1 MTQTE
6 NAGTYRAYVVC
17 TPGLESVTE
26 GEILDL
32 NLFARKPSLNPPSPP
47 LPKGGNEGS
56 PRPDGIYGQ
65 ASHSQ
70 EAEGRGGISVQGTL
84 RDIYRANLNLR
95 TATRVLVTIGEFPVR
110 AFPALRQ
117 KASHLPWERFLK
129 AGQPI
134 ALRVACH
141 RSRLY
146 HSGAVAEY
154 VAKALADRLGK
165 EPPIQKLKEDES
177 AAPPQLIG
185 IRIADDICSVSVDSS
200 GALLYRRGYRLA
212 TAKAPLRETLA
223 AGMVLASGWDR
234 KSPLIDPFC
243 GAGTIAIEAAMMA
256 QGRKPG
262 EARPFAFMG
271 WPNFSSAIWK
281 EVLGERSARLP
292 GKPPIILASDRDAGA
307 IKAAGENARRAGV
320 AEAVSFSRQAF
331 STIEAPAR
339 KGWVV
344 TNPPFGLRTESGKD
358 LQSLYRI
365 LGRVLKEKCQGWKI
379 AMLGDNPLLA
389 GAVGIR
395 FDGGIPVFHGGLKV
409 RLYRGLIE

>member
-1 MTQTE
+1 M
-6 NAGTYRAYVVC
+6 
-17 TPGLESVTE
+17 
-26 GEILDL
+26 LDL
-32 NLFARKPSLNPPSPP
+32 NLVDRKTSLNPPNPP
-47 LPKGGNEGS
+47 LSKGGKGGYS
-56 PRPDGIYGQ
+56 CPDGLYGK
-65 ASHSQ
+65 ASDPQ
-70 EAEGRGGISVQGTL
+70 EAEGVGGVSGRGTL

-117 KASHLPWERFLK
+117 KTAHLPWERFLK
-129 AGQPI
+129 PGQPV

-154 VAKALADRLGK
+154 AAKGLADRLGK
-165 EPPIQKLKEDES
+165 DSPIQKLKEDDS

-185 IRIADDICSVSVDSS
+185 VRIADDICSLSVDSS

-243 GAGTIAIEAAMMA
+243 GAGTIAIEAAMLA
-256 QGRKPG
+256 QGKKPG
-262 EARPFAFMG
+262 EARHFAFMD
-271 WPNFSSAIWK
+271 WPNFSPETWK
-281 EVLGERSARLP
+281 EVLAERTA
-292 GKPPIILASDRDAGA
+292 KPPGPPPLILASDRDAGA
-307 IKAAGENARRAGV
+307 MRAAEENARRAGV
-320 AEAVSFSRQAF
+320 AEGVSFSRRAF
-331 STIEAPAR
+331 STMETPGR

-344 TNPPFGLRTESGKD
+344 TNPPYGLRTKSGKD
-358 LQSLYRI
+358 LQNLYRI
-365 LGRVLKEKCQGWKI
+365 FGRVLKEKCEGWKI

-389 GAVGIR
+389 RATGIP
-395 FDGGIPVFHGGLKV
+395 FDGGVPVFHGGLKV